1 MNNNLKWINRNVRLG
16 WILLAAGLV
25 VAVVGILLPVLIA
38 DLPFNGRIITG
49 LGILL
54 LGIGTSYLMRYST
67 ARRDSQ
73 AALRMISEER
83 DERIQVIRAR
93 AGNRAYRVSTAMA
106 YAGLMWVSLAES
118 GSLPALSTDLLW
130 YFLAT
135 VVVVPSGIYIASLL
149 YDQEHH

>member
-25 VAVVGILLPVLIA
+25 VAVVGILLLLIA

-54 LGIGTSYLMRYST
+54 LGIGTAYLMRYSA

-106 YAGLMWVSLAES
+106 YAGLMWVSFAES

-130 YFLAT
+130 YFLAA
-135 VVVVPSGIYIASLL
+135 VVVVPFGIYIASLL